1 MEDQDLDRYLG
12 AAYVLLSQEG
22 QLEAAS
28 LLRTSKGKV
37 VFDYYDN
44 LNGGTNFHKLILE
57 VPAGAFAPLRQ
68 KQMELQRVMGT
79 AVQASIPP
87 EAQDY
92 YSVHLTPVLEPGF
105 NWREEPIEG
114 LSRTVRRN
122 ILDGFRMEQVNVFGV
137 LPDPEFLSRI
147 FELRRLPSTD
157 SRFKDA
163 AGDIYQHRINN
174 DDWDQYWVFDDDR
187 FALLDGPADTFLRFL
202 CEIVHP
208 VVRPDRAETEKI
220 VQHFNDQLRRAG
232 WELVEEER
240 IAGRPRYVPQQ
251 LNHGGREA
259 IEQAKA
265 VADFLEA
272 GAMARQIE
280 RMQNAITADPEVAIG
295 AAKDFV
301 ESCCKTILGRLGVD
315 LGKSSDIN
323 DLTKRVAKELE
334 LVPEDVSDRAK
345 GADNIRL
352 ILRNLTAMTNHLA
365 ELRGRYGT
373 GHGPRGNHRGLQPRH
388 ARLAVNA
395 ALAYVWFITD
405 TYQARSAV
413 KNGAGSNDNQKERE

>member
-1 MEDQDLDRYLG
+1 M
-12 AAYVLLSQEG
+12 
-22 QLEAAS
+22 
-28 LLRTSKGKV
+28 
-37 VFDYYDN
+37 
-44 LNGGTNFHKLILE
+44 LE
-57 VPAGAFAPLRQ
+57 VPAGAFALLRQ
-68 KQMELQRVMGT
+68 KQVELQRVIGN

-92 YSVHLTPVLEPGF
+92 YSVYLTPVLEPGF
-105 NWREEPIEG
+105 NWREEPSEG

-122 ILDGFRMEQVNVFGV
+122 ILDGLRMEQVNVFGAM
-137 LPDPEFLSRI
+137 PDPEFLSRI

-208 VVRPDRAETEKI
+208 LVRPDRAETEKI
-220 VQHFNDQLRRAG
+220 VQHFNDQLHRAG

-240 IAGRPRYVPQQ
+240 IAARPRYIPQQ

-295 AAKDFV
+295 TAKDFV
-301 ESCCKTILGRLGVD
+301 ESCCKTILGRLGVEV
-315 LGKSSDIN
+315 GKSSDIN

-334 LVPEDVSDRAK
+334 LVPDDVSDRAK

-352 ILRNLTAMTNHLA
+352 ILRNLAAMTNHLA

-395 ALAYVWFITD
+395 ALAYVWFVVD
-405 TYQARSAV
+405 TYQARSAL
-413 KNGAGSNDNQKERE
+413 KKGAGSNRNQTGG

>member
-12 AAYVLLSQEG
+12 AAYVLLTQDG
-22 QLEAAS
+22 QAEAAS
-28 LLRTSKGKV
+28 LLRTSTAKV
-37 VFDYYDN
+37 AYDCYDN
-44 LNGGTNFHKLILE
+44 LNGGTNFYKLILE
-57 VPAGAFAPLRQ
+57 VPAGAFAGIRK
-68 KQMELQRVMGT
+68 KQEALQRAIT
-79 AVQASIPP
+79 EAVQASIPP
-87 EAQDY
+87 DGQDY
-92 YSVHLTPVLEPGF
+92 YHVHLTPVLEPGF
-105 NWREEPIEG
+105 NWREEPSEG
-114 LSRTVRRN
+114 LSRTIRRN
-122 ILDGFRMEQVNVFGV
+122 IFDGLRMEQVNVFGK
-137 LPDPEFLSRI
+137 LEDPEFLSRI

-163 AGDIYQHRINN
+163 AGDIYQHRIND
-174 DDWDQYWVFDDDR
+174 DDWDQYWILDDDR

-208 VVRPDRAETEKI
+208 VVRPDRAETKAI

-251 LNHGGREA
+251 VSHGGREA
-259 IEQAKA
+259 IEQARA

-272 GAMARQIE
+272 GAMARQID
-280 RMQNAITADPEVAIG
+280 RMQNAIIADPEVAIG

-301 ESCCKTILGRLGVD
+301 ETCCKTILERLGVS

-334 LVPEDVSDRAK
+334 LVPEGVSDRAK
-345 GADNIRL
+345 GADNIKL

-373 GHGPRGNHRGLQPRH
+373 GHGPSGRHRGLQPRH

-395 ALAYVWFITD
+395 ALAYVWFVVD
-405 TYQARSAV
+405 TYQTRSPL
-413 KNGAGSNDNQKERE
+413 KSDAGSKQDQKGDE

>member
-1 MEDQDLDRYLG
+1 M
-12 AAYVLLSQEG
+12 
-22 QLEAAS
+22 
-28 LLRTSKGKV
+28 
-37 VFDYYDN
+37 
-44 LNGGTNFHKLILE
+44 LE
-57 VPAGAFAPLRQ
+57 VPAGAFAPLRP
-68 KQMELQRVMGT
+68 KQMELQRVIEN

-105 NWREEPIEG
+105 NWREEPTEG

-122 ILDGFRMEQVNVFGV
+122 ILDGLRMEQVNVFGV

-395 ALAYVWFITD
+395 ALAYVWFVTD

-413 KNGAGSNDNQKERE
+413 KNGAESNDNQKGRE